1 MPWQR
6 KFKFRKNNY
15 IAGHIIAVLLA
26 SITPLLLGLPIIVWQ
41 AERSL
46 ERESAHAS
54 QAIVARINA
63 ILDNA
68 KKATEA
74 AAPLIGQPCPQIVEN
89 LRLAATT
96 VPFVRSLVIVDQ
108 GIVHCST
115 LYGAAQIPL
124 GVKQFQNGELALIS
138 GNIVTPD
145 HAIMLYQLERGS
157 SSIVAGIDG
166 LHIIQ
171 LLNGVG
177 TSPTTTLI
185 IGSYWMGRDGKV
197 HNTPLQPPSR
207 ASTVASSI
215 KYPFSVNSGFEAGAL
230 QDYIRIHY
238 LPLLALLVAIGG
250 LTGLAVNRM
259 AHNARNMSAEV
270 QRAIRNREFAPYY
283 QAVVDSRTKEW
294 TGAEVL
300 VRWKHP
306 LEGLIPPD
314 NFIPFMERSGLI
326 VPMTDVLMERV
337 AEELAALGE
346 QVPDGF
352 HVGINISS
360 VHLTDRHLLN
370 QCQQFLAQF
379 PVGKIKLVLEVTE
392 REAVVPTEELQQLL
406 KDLRQINVHIALD
419 DFGVGHSNL
428 NYLKEFHADLL
439 KIDRSFVVGIS
450 NTELSQH
457 VLQSIIDLAN
467 RLELRTVAEGVETK
481 TQADY
486 LLDKGI
492 HYLQGYL
499 FSRPE
504 PINVFA
510 LLLQKHRAELQL
522 NIKRKLH

>member
-15 IAGHIIAVLLA
+15 IAGHILAVFFA
-26 SITPLLLGLPIIVWQ
+26 SVAPLLLGLPIIVWQ

-46 ERESAHAS
+46 QREAEHAS
-54 QAIVARINA
+54 QAIVTRINA

-68 KKATEA
+68 KIATEA
-74 AAPLIGQPCPQIVEN
+74 AAPLIGKPCSEIVEG
-89 LRLAATT
+89 LRLESTIM
-96 VPFVRSLVIVDQ
+96 PFIRSLLVVDQ
-108 GIVHCST
+108 GIVSCST
-115 LYGAAQIPL
+115 LYGIVKTPL
-124 GVKQFQNGELALIS
+124 NVEQFHGGKLALLS
-138 GNIVTPD
+138 GNSVTPD
-145 HAIMLYQLERGS
+145 RAILLYKVERGS
-157 SSIVAGIDG
+157 SSIIAGIDG
-166 LHIIQ
+166 LHVIQ
-171 LLNGVG
+171 LLNGVE
-177 TSPTTTLI
+177 TTPTTMLI
-185 IGSYWMGRDGKV
+185 IGQYWMGRDGKV
-197 HNTPLQPPSR
+197 HNTPVPHPVN
-207 ASTVASSI
+207 ASADVSSI
-215 KYPFSVNSGFEAGAL
+215 EYPFSVESGFEAGAL
-230 QDYIRIHY
+230 RDYIRIHY
-238 LPLLALLVAIGG
+238 IPLLALLVAVGG

-270 QRAIRNREFAPYY
+270 QRAIRKNEFVPYY
-283 QAVVDSRTKEW
+283 QSVVDSRTKEW
-294 TGAEVL
+294 TGAEIL

-337 AEELAALGE
+337 AKELAALGE

-360 VHLTDRHLLN
+360 AHLADRHLLD

-379 PVGKIKLVLEVTE
+379 PAGKIRLVLEVTE

-457 VLQSIIDLAN
+457 VLQSIIDLAK
-467 RLELRTVAEGVETK
+467 RLELRTVAEGVETEA
-481 TQADY
+481 QANY

-492 HYLQGYL
+492 NYLQGYL

-504 PINVFA
+504 PINIFA
-510 LLLQKHRAELQL
+510 LLLQKNRAELEL
-522 NIKRKLH
+522 NIKRKVN